1 MREPCDSFIIVGE
14 QQGGLGAPSGD
25 EKRTWYE
32 FVQRDIDTRHVV
44 INSDGSMSV
53 ALPVGEAKAAGLYER
68 AYACRVEPEAGTV
81 NGERYDFAVTD
92 REPMQAPYRKAFLAG
107 YLGYYWSTFI
117 VGLGTCEGD
126 GDDDEADG
134 RICETIAVRV
144 RCLVSVDVLIAT
156 EVKR

>member
-1 MREPCDSFIIVGE
+1 MTEPITIQVTLDSPEALAIAAERF
-14 QQGGLGAPSGD
+14 SD
-25 EKRTWYE
+25 HYE

-44 INSDGSMSV
+44 INSDGSLSV
-53 ALPVGEAKAAGLYER
+53 VLPVDEAKACGLYER
-68 AYACRVEPEAGTV
+68 AYTCRLAPETGTV

-92 REPMQAPYRKAFLAG
+92 REPMQVPDRKAFLAS
-107 YLGYYWSTFI
+107 YFGYYWSTFI

-144 RCLVSVDVLIAT
+144 RCLVSVDVLLAT
-156 EVKR
+156 EVPR